1 MALEDADFSDE
12 FCNFLQAAVPAVEAA
27 EMLLLLKREPGRAW
41 TRPELVAGL
50 GTGSSVRDDEA
61 ERYLEA
67 FKTRGLVSADRERL
81 QYRAPSAALAR
92 HVDTLEKVYRER
104 PVTLIRVIYGL
115 RDSKIRSFAD
125 AFRLR
130 SK

>member
-41 TRPELVAGL
+41 TRSELVTGL
-50 GTGSSVRDDEA
+50 GSGASVRDDEA

-67 FKTRGLVSADRERL
+67 FKTRGLVSADGERL
-81 QYRAPSAALAR
+81 QYRTPAAALAG

-115 RDSKIRSFAD
+115 RDNKIRSFAD

-130 SK
+130 RK